1 MLDRRCCRGSTD
13 AEKALL
19 EFNARNQVTMWGP
32 NLQVKNTH
40 GGTGPGNPQDYAGKT
55 WSGLFGTYYKP
66 RQQLFMDML
75 QDAAAVAAAA
85 AACLL
90 YTYGAVD
97 GLPLVDLGGRRIRK
111 NEIHLR
117 GNNFRMRYSKVE
129 RTKFRGTYWCESTS
143 SRSSRAC
150 QQSS

>member
-85 AACLL
+85 AAPVNISILARL
-90 YTYGAVD
+90 AQT
-97 GLPLVDLGGRRIRK
+97 PHHEIRK
-111 NEIHLR
+111 CTCL
-117 GNNFRMRYSKVE
+117 
-129 RTKFRGTYWCESTS
+129 
-143 SRSSRAC
+143 
-150 QQSS
+150 